1 MTSAAIRKKKT
12 RKMMKRKGITSLD
25 LLFRKSAQEIT
36 CRQKEGSLT
45 ILRSRVTSS
54 LPLLC
59 KAQKMTSTP
68 IITNMKAGKIFT

>member
-45 ILRSRVTSS
+45 LFFKRTSS